1 LSKGIAVVVLIL
13 VFITVERTI
22 DMEQRDLVI
31 IGGGPAGYVAAIRAR
46 QLGGRVTLVERDA
59 LGGVCLNRGCIPTRA
74 LVRGVEFLDLPRKAK
89 DYGINLGK
97 AEVDFSRMMAR
108 KNTVVKTVVGGV
120 ELLMRENGVEVL
132 RGMGKF
138 ISPSEI
144 DVLMEDGTTNRIAA
158 PKVIIATG
166 TRSKKPAVPG
176 AERIIT
182 TEEALELGEIPQSL
196 IITGGGAIGF
206 AFATIFSKLGAS
218 VVVLEGSAQILPG
231 VDREIVAMFEKELR
245 KERIQVQTEACIRE
259 IGDGEGGE
267 SSIVVD
273 IKGEEKVLTAQYIL
287 AAEEREVNID
297 GLGLEEVAF
306 ELSEGCIRVNERM
319 ETSVAGIYAAGDVTG
334 EPMLAHVAFAEGRV
348 AAQNAMGKQSEI
360 DHTVVPQCINT
371 VPEIASVGLTEDEAR
386 GQDYQIQIGRFPF
399 AASGMATILAERT
412 GTIKIISEAKYGQ
425 ILGVH
430 IIGVHA
436 TDLIPEAALAMK
448 LDATPAEI
456 TSTIHSHP
464 SLSEAMMEAALD
476 VTGDTLHFLPT
487 SS

>member
-1 LSKGIAVVVLIL
+1 MSKGIAVVVLIL

-306 ELSEGCIRVNERM
+306 ELGEGCIRVNERM

-399 AASGMATILAERT
+399 AASGMATILAERK